1 MINNIYK
8 TINNKLSL
16 SLFGNP
22 NRFNYN
28 LFNFFYKHFICKKN
42 TNVNKNINNL
52 IHKGYFKSNKVS
64 DEFINFMKENIIN
77 RINFDKSDHLNKKKI
92 SLNIEPSLRGKII
105 QFIKS
110 DLKEDLLALENYY
123 NNKITIGEIYAQRN
137 LPLDNDEYYKKY
149 TRTKEFEFYSCY
161 YHVDHYVNTHLKMWI
176 NLQDVNK
183 ENGPLHIY
191 SKPSTRKF
199 IKYNKY
205 KNRNN
210 YKANE
215 LENDLYINS
224 GKIGETLFA
233 NTTEC
238 LHRAGIPEKNYYRD
252 MLFVS
257 FIFVPKKITGD
268 DLHLDY
274 YHKINQ
280 NLVWVHDGNNI
291 VYKTKPKRLKDV
303 VNLFKKYYSSKI
315 I

>member
-1 MINNIYK
+1 MHVLDGGLKKWKSENRKLTNIVSK
-8 TINNKLSL
+8 IA
-16 SLFGNP
+16 
-22 NRFNYN
+22 
-28 LFNFFYKHFICKKN
+28 
-42 TNVNKNINNL
+42 
-52 IHKGYFKSNKVS
+52 KS
-64 DEFINFMKENIIN
+64 
-77 RINFDKSDHLNKKKI
+77 
-92 SLNIEPSLRGKII
+92 
-105 QFIKS
+105 
-110 DLKEDLLALENYY
+110 
-123 NNKITIGEIYAQRN
+123 
-137 LPLDNDEYYKKY
+137 
-149 TRTKEFEFYSCY
+149 
-161 YHVDHYVNTHLKMWI
+161 
-176 NLQDVNK
+176 
-183 ENGPLHIY
+183 
-191 SKPSTRKF
+191 
-199 IKYNKY
+199 
-205 KNRNN
+205 N